1 MAVMTWDNSLT
12 LGHPKIDKDHEEL
25 VATLNALHQAMKVGR
40 GRDEITRTLQFLRD
54 YTVKHFRAEEDLM
67 CLHRFPGTQMHMA
80 IHADLVKQVADLV
93 GKFEAGQAVLTMQ
106 VMDFLEK
113 WLKDHI
119 LGEDRILADYLNKRS

>member
-1 MAVMTWDNSLT
+1 
-12 LGHPKIDKDHEEL
+12 
-25 VATLNALHQAMKVGR
+25 
-40 GRDEITRTLQFLRD
+40 
-54 YTVKHFRAEEDLM
+54 M